1 MLICVEGGR
10 KETTFAKKTERER
23 QKERQEK
30 KYVVAVGG
38 GGGEKKQRES
48 QITPS
53 SLPPCLPPPSWKH
66 RVRALSLHIL
76 IMINAGSTTH
86 TLKPRFWQGSVV
98 VLCSGLWFCMEQL
111 TLPSRLVKVKNHKL
125 VKSQRGGRCG

>member
-10 KETTFAKKTERER
+10 KETTFTKKTQRER
-23 QKERQEK
+23 DRRKDRKKSMLWQSEEEEK
-30 KYVVAVGG
+30 KN
-38 GGGEKKQRES
+38 RES
-48 QITPS
+48 
-53 SLPPCLPPPSWKH
+53 LRLRHLPCLPPPSWKH

-86 TLKPRFWQGSVV
+86 TLKPRSWQGSAV

>member
-10 KETTFAKKTERER
+10 KETTPPKKHTER

-30 KYVVAVGG
+30 KYVVAVG

-53 SLPPCLPPPSWKH
+53 SLPPSWKH
-66 RVRALSLHIL
+66 RVRALSLHVL

-86 TLKPRFWQGSVV
+86 TLKPRFWQSSAV

-111 TLPSRLVKVKNHKL
+111 TLPSGSLKL
-125 VKSQRGGRCG
+125 KITN